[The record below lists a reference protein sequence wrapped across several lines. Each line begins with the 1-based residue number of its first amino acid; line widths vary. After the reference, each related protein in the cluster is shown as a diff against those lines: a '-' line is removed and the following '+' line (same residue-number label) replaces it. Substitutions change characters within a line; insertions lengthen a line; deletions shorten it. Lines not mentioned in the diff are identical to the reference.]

1 MYALEGRATDTYLKT
16 RRNRRSGEDDV
27 REDLLAISRAGHAS
41 RRDASFV
48 GSLLLARSNVTRDVL
63 GRKPVRRP
71 VSTLPIHRLVMLA
84 RVWSSRASMALRLAR
99 AAGQSLWRKFA
110 R

>member
-1 MYALEGRATDTYLKT
+1 MIVQRRVIGRRKGRYALEGRATDTYLKT
-16 RRNRRSGEDDV
+16 RRDRRRAEQRMMMCG
-27 REDLLAISRAGHAS
+27 EDLLAISRAGQHAS

-71 VSTLPIHRLVMLA
+71 VSTLPIHRLGD
-84 RVWSSRASMALRLAR
+84 
-99 AAGQSLWRKFA
+99 AGKGLE
-110 R
+110 